1 MMVAESLANPTQAVD
16 LRFGNYLVERQRALS
31 THLVGGVPD
40 YGFDMDMVLRQKITS
55 MGPIRSLTQAVLGAV
70 EPFQRQIHLL
80 DGILVG
86 PNQFP
91 EIYALG
97 EDCARRLGIGVP
109 QITIYGGADEFNA
122 YTFATND
129 VMPMVIMTSSL
140 TKNYNAAEL
149 KFIIGHECG
158 HIHNL
163 HSVYNTAVEMLTNPA
178 AKAIVQQMAGAGMS
192 LGAVQIAAT
201 LIQGGLQLF
210 MARWSRCA
218 EITSDRAGL
227 ICCGDLTVAQMALA
241 KLTTR
246 GSTRWDGLNIEEYIK
261 QITLT
266 QATPLRFREALRTH
280 PLIPRRLEALRLFAQ
295 SEIYHRWR
303 PEAPAPAH
311 LLDKAELDRACG
323 QIIALIGGAREL
335 SQAAA

>member
-1 MMVAESLANPTQAVD
+1 MFAVSTSNPTRALD
-16 LRFGNYLVERQRALS
+16 LSFGHFLKERQS
-31 THLVGGVPD
+31 TLAAHLVGGVPD
-40 YGFDMDMVLRQKITS
+40 YGFAMDLVLRQKIAS
-55 MGPIRSLTQAVLGAV
+55 MGPVRSLVQGMLAAV
-70 EPFQRQIHLL
+70 EPIQRQIRLL

-86 PNQFP
+86 PHQFP
-91 EIYALG
+91 DIYALG

-109 QITIYGGADEFNA
+109 QIIIYGGMDEFNA

-129 VMPMVIMTSSL
+129 VTPMVILTSSL
-140 TKNYNAAEL
+140 AKNYSAPEL

-163 HSVYNTAVEMLTNPA
+163 HSVYNTAVELLTNPA
-178 AKAIVQQMAGAGMS
+178 AKALVQQMAGSGLS
-192 LGAVQIAAT
+192 LGAVQLAAG

-246 GSTRWDGLNIEEYIK
+246 GNAGRDGLNIDEYIK
-261 QITLT
+261 QISLT
-266 QATPLRFREALRTH
+266 QATPLRFQEAFRTH
-280 PLIPRRLEALRLFAQ
+280 PLIPRRLEALCLFAQ

-303 PEAPAPAH
+303 PETPAPIS
-311 LLDKAELDRACG
+311 LLDKEELERACG
-323 QIIALIGGAREL
+323 QVIALVGGAPQL
-335 SQAAA
+335 GQAEN